1 MGLRKRTIKLV
12 TKVLNNEKRRKLYT
26 EAELQ
31 YMERQVQMMKLQRA
45 IRREQRKREKG
56 FGHDTRNT

>member
-26 EAELQ
+26 EAELA

-45 IRREQRKREKG
+45 IRKEQRKREKG
-56 FGHDTRNT
+56 FG

>member
-12 TKVLNNEKRRKLYT
+12 TKVLNNEKRRKLYS
-26 EAELQ
+26 EAELL

-45 IRREQRKREKG
+45 IRKEQRKREKG
-56 FGHDTRNT
+56 FG

>member
-12 TKVLNNEKRRKLYT
+12 TKVLNNEKRRKLYS
-26 EAELQ
+26 EAELL

-45 IRREQRKREKG
+45 IRKEQRKREKG
-56 FGHDTRNT
+56 FGN

>member
-12 TKVLNNEKRRKLYT
+12 TKVLNNDKRRKLYT
-26 EAELQ
+26 EGELA

-45 IRREQRKREKG
+45 IRKEQRKREKG
-56 FGHDTRNT
+56 FGN

>member
-26 EAELQ
+26 EAELL
-31 YMERQVQMMKLQRA
+31 YMERQVQLMKIQRA
-45 IRREQRKREKG
+45 IRKEQRKREKG
-56 FGHDTRNT
+56 FGN